1 VIPTT
6 VNPHQSLH
14 ICIFV
19 ARQLKIATWSVQ
31 SDQSFSESS
40 ESFLIYLNKNKIIR
54 ILCRWRDFDK
64 VLARTGSVLASHS
77 SKNRSMS
84 TGHCRPER
92 DFLRLRKQAEQQTKK
107 AFALA
112 RLCDPSSSHRSS
124 LPREVPVGALN
135 VKLQ

>member
-31 SDQSFSESS
+31 SDQSSSESS
-40 ESFLIYLNKNKIIR
+40 ESFLIYLSKNKIIR
-54 ILCRWRDFDK
+54 RWRDFDK

-84 TGHCRPER
+84 KALPSRAGFLAFTKTGGTTNQKSACLGPI
-92 DFLRLRKQAEQQTKK
+92 
-107 AFALA
+107 
-112 RLCDPSSSHRSS
+112 
-124 LPREVPVGALN
+124 V
-135 VKLQ
+135 